1 MTLSPYNLLTRA
13 LNACRPQQTL
23 LQRMEQDA
31 TMISLGRSDRF
42 VLANRVQP
50 LRERNE
56 DQR

>member
-1 MTLSPYNLLTRA
+1 MTLSPYNLLTLA

-50 LRERNE
+50 LKERVN
-56 DQR
+56 D